1 LGAALFCTQYRATS
15 ALHYAKILGIHP
27 YMSLK
32 PSDIDNLSDAL
43 RALPSGLALQ
53 HLVALLEV
61 GRQTGLSVNDLA
73 DILAIPQQTASRYVA
88 VLSGRYDNVDAL
100 SQFSPL
106 IEQRINER
114 DPRRRALF
122 LTDEGREVLNTLL
135 TTIKGNG
142 EYK

>member
-1 LGAALFCTQYRATS
+1 
-15 ALHYAKILGIHP
+15 
-27 YMSLK
+27 MSLT